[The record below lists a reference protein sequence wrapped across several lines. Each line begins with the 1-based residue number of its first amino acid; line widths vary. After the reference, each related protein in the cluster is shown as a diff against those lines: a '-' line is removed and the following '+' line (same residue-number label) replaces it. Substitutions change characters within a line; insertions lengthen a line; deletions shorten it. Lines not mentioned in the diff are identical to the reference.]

1 MNTPVTPPASR
12 SEKTLTKV
20 IAERTK
26 LRHTG
31 AKLVVEALE
40 AQGVTHVFGIP
51 GAKIDAVFDALV
63 DSKIKTVVCRHEQN
77 AAFIA
82 GGIGRMTGK
91 AGVAIATS
99 GPGVSNLVTGLA
111 TANSE
116 ADPVVAL
123 GGAVPTAEAL
133 KQVHQTMDAGAA
145 APQQLRVA

>member
-51 GAKIDAVFDALV
+51 GACGM
-63 DSKIKTVVCRHEQN
+63 TVLTTR
-77 AAFIA
+77 
-82 GGIGRMTGK
+82 GRVRVRAHAREKSLENFLPMELNRSVQKNGT
-91 AGVAIATS
+91 AI
-99 GPGVSNLVTGLA
+99 
-111 TANSE
+111 
-116 ADPVVAL
+116 
-123 GGAVPTAEAL
+123 
-133 KQVHQTMDAGAA
+133 
-145 APQQLRVA
+145 